1 MDFKTDKPIF
11 RQIVDL
17 CYARI
22 LSSEWLQGQK
32 IPSVREIAVEL
43 SVNTRTVLSAFDLLQ
58 ASEIIAPK
66 RGMGFYLADDAVERV
81 RGELK
86 KEFFD
91 STLVETFLRM
101 EQLGISMQEVVQ
113 CYADWSASTPEAPLI
128 EKILIQK

>member
-22 LSSEWLQGQK
+22 LSGEWLPGQK
-32 IPSVREIAVEL
+32 IPSVREVAVEL

-81 RGELK
+81 RSELK

-91 STLVETFLRM
+91 STLIETFCRM
-101 EQLGISMQEVVQ
+101 EQLGITMEEVVQ
-113 CYADWSASTPEAPLI
+113 CYTAWSVSSPSSALI
-128 EKILIQK
+128 EKILINK